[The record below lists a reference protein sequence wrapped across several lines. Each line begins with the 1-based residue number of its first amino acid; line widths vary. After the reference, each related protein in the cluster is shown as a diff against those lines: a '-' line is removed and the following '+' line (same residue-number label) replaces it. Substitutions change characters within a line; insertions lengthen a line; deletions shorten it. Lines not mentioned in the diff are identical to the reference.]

1 MREAHGEG
9 FVTETGR
16 LLGVRA
22 GVPGLNGGAIAAPDA
37 AKIAGEH
44 ESIGTSTNK
53 TRNRQTLTLIRV

>member
-9 FVTETGR
+9 FVTEIGR

-37 AKIAGEH
+37 AEIAVCLSLWEPAQTKHG
-44 ESIGTSTNK
+44 IGK
-53 TRNRQTLTLIRV
+53 P

>member
-1 MREAHGEG
+1 VRAAHGEG

-22 GVPGLNGGAIAAPDA
+22 GVPGLNGGAIAAPDSA
-37 AKIAGEH
+37 EIAGQH

-53 TRNRQTLTLIRV
+53 T